1 MLNLFPYTWQFNS
14 INSGTYVSY
23 SGGAK
28 HPGVIRFGSSGT
40 ANSGYCLI
48 IAQSQP
54 PVVLAGKDKS
64 AIIFG
69 TCTVFRWMGFMDQAS
84 PTVAVIAGLYLDI
97 SEGVITGKEVTSSVM
112 STTLTSYTEALNTWY
127 RGVIELNEIGTVAT
141 FTLYGEDSDT
151 ILW

>member
-1 MLNLFPYTWQFNS
+1 
-14 INSGTYVSY
+14 
-23 SGGAK
+23 
-28 HPGVIRFGSSGT
+28 
-40 ANSGYCLI
+40 
-48 IAQSQP
+48 
-54 PVVLAGKDKS
+54 
-64 AIIFG
+64 
-69 TCTVFRWMGFMDQAS
+69 MGFMDQAS